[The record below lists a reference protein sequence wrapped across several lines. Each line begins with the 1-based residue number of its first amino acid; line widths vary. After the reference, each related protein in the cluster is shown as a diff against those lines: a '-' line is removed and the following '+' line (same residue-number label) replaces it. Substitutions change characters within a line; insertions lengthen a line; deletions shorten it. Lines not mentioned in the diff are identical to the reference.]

1 MSYYFS
7 ARSLIASII
16 NLMSEIINVI
26 GGGLAGVEAAW
37 QAARLGVKVRL
48 YEMRPVQQTPAHRTD
63 KLAEIVCSNSL
74 KTDEPG
80 TAPYLLKEELRR
92 GRSLVM
98 EAAAAT
104 RVPAGAALS
113 VDRIK
118 FAELITERIKAHPNI
133 EIVREEVRAIVSI
146 GTTPSAQ
153 SGHPSSEQE
162 GRSQSSPPVLGGVS
176 AASADGVVAL
186 HKEPLHNGVA
196 AETDSYFASAPLLNK
211 EGSLDD
217 VWIIA
222 TGPLTSDSLTESIMK
237 FTGDDQLYFYDAIA
251 PIVAADSIDMS
262 IAFKAAR
269 YGKGGDDYI
278 NCPMDREQYETFIN
292 ELLAAK
298 SVPLKRFEETRWF
311 ESCLPIEEIARRGV
325 DTLRFGPM
333 KPKGLPDPKTGYE
346 PYACVQLRQEN
357 LMADAYGLVGFQNHL
372 RYGEQAR
379 VLRLIPGLENAEF
392 LQFGQIHRNT
402 FINSPKI
409 LNEDLSTRTNPN
421 LFFAGQITGVE
432 GYVESVATGWIAGIN
447 AVRTLRGQPLLTA
460 PPTSAIGALCR
471 YVSNVETKNF
481 QPVNITFGLLEPLPV
496 ELRKKHRNK
505 RERHVIQVERALT
518 DWDEWLEEIKG
529 RDAKMQAV

>member
-1 MSYYFS
+1 MT
-7 ARSLIASII
+7 
-16 NLMSEIINVI
+16 EIVVNVV

-37 QAARLGVKVRL
+37 QAAEMGAKVRL
-48 YEMRPVQQTPAHRTD
+48 FEMRPVLQTPAHRTD

-92 GRSLVM
+92 GGSLVM

-113 VDRIK
+113 VDRYK
-118 FAELITERIKAHPNI
+118 FAEFITEKIEEHPNI
-133 EIVREEVRAIVSI
+133 EIIREEVTSVQ
-146 GTTPSAQ
+146 SAGF
-153 SGHPSSEQE
+153 SL
-162 GRSQSSPPVLGGVS
+162 SP
-176 AASADGVVAL
+176 
-186 HKEPLHNGVA
+186 
-196 AETDSYFASAPLLNK
+196 T
-211 EGSLDD
+211 
-217 VWIIA
+217 IIA
-222 TGPLTSDSLTESIMK
+222 TGPLTSDALTTEIMR

-251 PIVAADSIDMS
+251 PIVAADTIDMS

-269 YGKGGDDYI
+269 YDKGGDDYI
-278 NCPMDREQYETFIN
+278 NCPLNKEQYETFIS
-292 ELLAAK
+292 ELIAAK

-333 KPKGLPDPKTGYE
+333 KPKGLRHPKTGEE

-357 LMADAYGLVGFQNHL
+357 LMADAYGMVGFQNHL

-409 LNEDLSTRTNPN
+409 LNEDLSTRTNPR

-432 GYVESVATGWIAGIN
+432 GYVESVATGWLAGIN
-447 AVRTLRGQPLLTA
+447 AVRVLRDQPMLTA
-460 PPTSAIGALCR
+460 PQTSAIGALCR

-505 RERHVIQVERALT
+505 RERHAVQVERALN
-518 DWDEWLEEIKG
+518 DWDQWIEDI
-529 RDAKMQAV
+529 RDVVKRSVGI